1 MARTPPP
8 AQSPPQPRRSA
19 FTLIEM
25 VVVIGIIGVLM
36 AMGIPGIV
44 SQIKRADLYNTT
56 NIISA
61 LHSFCVENARADLS
75 ASPNYTLEITATTV
89 TVKRLGA
96 TFPSYEIGKQFAY
109 AVVGADTVS
118 SVNLEDNLEPV
129 GPYPVIITYE
139 NKTGF
144 VTSPKTVT
152 IRDKKTSKET
162 FAIKFWATGVIN
174 VNSAP

>member
-56 NIISA
+56 NIIA
-61 LHSFCVENARADLS
+61 TLHTYCVLGSRADLA
-75 ASPNYTLEITATTV
+75 ASPVYTMIIAPTTIS
-89 TVKRLGA
+89 VKKDGNLVDA
-96 TFPSYEIGKQFAY
+96 YEIGKQFAF
-109 AVVGADTVS
+109 VGGKSEVS
-118 SVNLEDNLEPV
+118 LEDAFEPTATTT
-129 GPYPVIITYE
+129 ITYHVR
-139 NKTGF
+139 TGF
-144 VTSPKTVT
+144 VTNNLPNQVKVY
-152 IRDKKTSKET
+152 IRDKKTLKN
-162 FAIKFWATGVIN
+162 KFELVFWSTGVLN
-174 VNSAP
+174 VNAAP